1 MTVNSH
7 NISSWKEDVYKSVAF
22 YNDWFINF
30 APEAYKKTRR
40 ETAQSVAT
48 ALEATNFLAD
58 ITPAHLIKAPDL
70 LPILR
75 MSTVPPLARDRLI
88 GLSQVP
94 SGLVSSLENKKRV
107 PLRMDKTVLN
117 TELTKICNTLSEMLD
132 TDIFTWVR
140 SGSKPTLEE
149 EQRASIIIADRLCGM
164 VADPIIRNAQER
176 RQLKSVGEWLEVK
189 GYKQAPKVVGSD
201 PMQMEAGT
209 YSFRLNVPVTLEG
222 GLKVNIPVD
231 AVIQPLSAKAGDMP
245 LLMEAKS
252 AGDFT
257 NTNKR
262 RKEEAVKY
270 AQLKK
275 TYGNEVTFVLFLCGY
290 FDSGYLGYEAAEGID
305 WVWEHRI
312 DDLAKLGL

>member
-7 NISSWKEDVYKSVAF
+7 NITSWKEDVYKSVAF

-40 ETAQSVAT
+40 ETADSVAA
-48 ALEATNFLAD
+48 ALEATNFLAN
-58 ITPAHLIKAPDL
+58 ITPEHLIKAPEL

-107 PLRMDKTVLN
+107 PLRMDKAILHA
-117 TELTKICNTLSEMLD
+117 ELTKICQTLSEMLD

-140 SGSKPTLEE
+140 SGIKPTLEE

-164 VADPIIRNAQER
+164 IADPIIRNAQER
-176 RQLKSVGEWLEVK
+176 RQLKSVGEWLEAR
-189 GYKQAPKVVGSD
+189 GYKQALKASAD
-201 PMQMEAGT
+201 PMKMEAGT
-209 YSFRLNVPVTLEG
+209 FSFRLNVPVTLEG

-231 AVIQPLSAKAGDMP
+231 AVIQPKSASAGDMP

-270 AQLKK
+270 SQLKK
-275 TYGNEVTFVLFLCGY
+275 TYGSNVTFVLFLCGY

>member
-7 NISSWKEDVYKSVAF
+7 NVTLWKEDVYKSVAF

-30 APEAYKKTRR
+30 APEAYKNTRR
-40 ETAQSVAT
+40 ATAESVAK
-48 ALEATNFLAD
+48 ALEATNYLAN
-58 ITPAHLIKAPDL
+58 ITPEHIINSPEL

-94 SGLVSSLENKKRV
+94 SGLVSSIEIKKRI
-107 PLRMDKTVLN
+107 PTHMDAAVLHN
-117 TELTKICNTLSEMLD
+117 ELNKICATLSEMLD

-140 SGSKPTLEE
+140 PGTKPTVEE

-176 RQLKSVGEWLEVK
+176 RQLKSVSEWLDAK
-189 GYKQAPKVVGSD
+189 GYRLATKIVGTD
-201 PMQMEAGT
+201 PTQMEPGT
-209 YSFRLNVPVTLEG
+209 YSFRLNVPVILDG

-231 AVIQPLSAKAGDMP
+231 AVIQPLSAHIGDMP

-270 AQLKK
+270 SQLKK
-275 TYGNEVTFVLFLCGY
+275 SYGNNVVFILFLCGY

-312 DDLAKLGL
+312 DDLEKLGL